1 MKKRIPALLLAAIL
15 LAACAP
21 MAAAQR
27 SISSPDDTFA
37 LPESN
42 FGFFQRE
49 TRGAALQITGNV
61 LKQLLLGN
69 VEPKTLMDIMAR
81 APLVKEGDALPPLK
95 EQNPE
100 AFINSLF
107 TGGFTSAYVALK
119 ETGEPNVYLFVV
131 FYFDTQGE
139 PYWTNIHVKY
149 NAKTGRVYGEG
160 GNGLFWLGYEFEMG
174 QMLVR
179 TDAANSWH
187 RSVGY
192 SILYDIFAPALGCYI
207 GTLRFP
213 FEYNGR
219 DYMVQIWRG
228 IYGWFSNG
236 GEVGIYEKPTG
247 RPVFWDCSDTQ
258 LDISMQ
264 MYKGGEMLLDY
275 GTQHTWWLGGFR
287 VNSPANLAPARGL
300 GMTGSIAFEDPA
312 MLEAFLASF
321 EKNKDGSITGKAD
334 GMTFSFEW
342 GM

>member
-1 MKKRIPALLLAAIL
+1 MKKMVSVLLAAVML
-15 LAACAP
+15 LLCAP

-27 SISSPDDTFA
+27 SISNPDDAFA

-42 FGFFQRE
+42 FGFFQRG

-61 LKQLLLGN
+61 LKQLLTGT
-69 VEPKTLMDIMAR
+69 VPPKTLMELMEK
-81 APLVKEGDALPPLK
+81 APLVKEGDAMPTLR
-95 EQNPE
+95 EQGPE
-100 AFINSLF
+100 VFLNSLA
-107 TGGFTSAYVALK
+107 TGGFSSAYVALK
-119 ETGEPNVYLFVV
+119 ETDEPDVYLFIV

-139 PYWTNIHVKY
+139 PYWTNIHVRY

-174 QMLVR
+174 QMMVR
-179 TDAANSWH
+179 TDAVNSWH

-192 SILYDIFAPALGCYI
+192 SILYDLFAPVVGSYI

-236 GEVGIYEKPTG
+236 GEIGLYEKPTG
-247 RPVFWDCSDTQ
+247 RPIFWDCSDTQ

-264 MYKGGEMLLDY
+264 VYKGGRMLFDF

-287 VNSPANLAPARGL
+287 VTSPGNLVLPRGL

-321 EKNKDGSITGKAD
+321 EKNKDASITGKAE